1 MDNLVRFTYQKPRS
15 TTALTWGNRDTM
27 KKKNLTEVFI
37 VMVDDVE
44 AVIVLHTATI
54 NSTVEIVRNALV
66 KLQRTRCK
74 KLSIRYAQVSGAGN
88 PLTRCIVAR
97 SSRSV
102 VAEATFEPG
111 YSASTHRRAIDEL
124 AGWVA
129 QSLAE
134 AKKVSS
140 HASR

>member
-1 MDNLVRFTYQKPRS
+1 MDKLLRFTYQTPRS
-15 TTALTWGNRDTM
+15 ASALTWEHRDTM
-27 KKKNLTEVFI
+27 KKRHQTDVFI

-44 AVIVLHTATI
+44 AVIVLHTATVS
-54 NSTVEIVRNALV
+54 STVEIVRNALV

-74 KLSIRYAQVSGAGN
+74 KLSIRYAQVTGAGN

-134 AKKVSS
+134 AKKVS
-140 HASR
+140 HAAR